1 MANYLIPG
9 SESTLKHTYVLTI
22 PTTWAVKDLS
32 METTWGYY
40 VTIYYVCILYLK
52 YTWAFLFYIQN
63 RVVVAS
69 WNTKQPCQACNIRIC
84 M

>member
-32 METTWGYY
+32 METTLGVLCNHLLCMYP
-40 VTIYYVCILYLK
+40 VSQIHLGISILYPESGRCRKLDHE
-52 YTWAFLFYIQN
+52 AAL
-63 RVVVAS
+63 S
-69 WNTKQPCQACNIRIC
+69 SL
-84 M
+84 